1 MTTIPRL
8 ELAGPGN
15 NGQDSCPFF
24 QQWRWQFFFSVLLF
38 VFGYYGVYVNEF
50 EFMSHSLPSALK
62 TLNNSVHKVFVL
74 LLFFCMSYAFFCF
87 LQFSLLYSAIL
98 SSLLLHPTK
107 MSFSTSKKK
116 TQAIRTDDIIVS
128 YVIYWCLRFIFSTKC
143 LNNITALCIFS
154 YLFEKNACSQQ
165 SIRYSENR
173 IDKTPTKYIIPICL
187 LLFMCWLILFYFMC
201 SHHKRH
207 CFERHHPL

>member
-1 MTTIPRL
+1 MTTIPLL

-107 MSFSTSKKK
+107 MSFCTNKKK
-116 TQAIRTDDIIVS
+116 NPRHTNRRYNS
-128 YVIYWCLRFIFSTKC
+128 F
-143 LNNITALCIFS
+143 LCYLLVFEV
-154 YLFEKNACSQQ
+154 YLFNEMLKQYYGSLHF
-165 SIRYSENR
+165 
-173 IDKTPTKYIIPICL
+173 L
-187 LLFMCWLILFYFMC
+187 L
-201 SHHKRH
+201 SVRKKRM
-207 CFERHHPL
+207 